1 MRELTQAELDLVA
14 GGDAVQP
21 VRQPINAGPERRLPI
36 NAGPERRLPINAG
49 GGSGSG
55 SGSP

>member
-36 NAGPERRLPINAG
+36 NAG